1 MALAATDIISL
12 TEAKMALRFVGDS
25 ADHDALITTSIAA
38 AVEWIDEQTKCGI
51 LARRF
56 QIKRDDLRRQEPVTI
71 ALKHN
76 ADVSDLFYQY
86 PDLNDG
92 IPDATEMPVDDD
104 HVYRRV
110 GRVLITPPDTGWQSP
125 RVTIRGI
132 FSIAPEHAPP
142 ALTSTAIMVMR
153 RLYDGD
159 EQIKQSWTVQELL
172 KPYLDFAGGAPGLIV
187 TERVAPPPSPIPTP
201 TRTTTTC

>member
-1 MALAATDIISL
+1 MAQRATDIISL
-12 TEAKMALRFVGDS
+12 TEANTALRFVGED
-25 ADHDALITTSIAA
+25 ADHDALISASITA
-38 AVEWIDEQTKCGI
+38 AVEWIDEQTKCGV
-51 LARRF
+51 LARRL

-92 IPDATEMPVDDD
+92 IPDATEMPADDD

-110 GRVLITPPDTGWQSP
+110 GRVLITPPDTGWEAP
-125 RVTIRGI
+125 HVTIRGI
-132 FSIAPEHAPP
+132 LSIAPAQVP
-142 ALTSTAIMVMR
+142 ATLTSTAIMVMR

-159 EQIKQSWTVQELL
+159 EQIKQSWMVRELL
-172 KPYLDFAGGAPGLIV
+172 KPYLDFAGGAPGLMV
-187 TERVAPPPSPIPTP
+187 TERVHNG
-201 TRTTTTC
+201 